1 MASRSFVKEISVNGR
16 DRILRILNRQP
27 VDRPAFDLG
36 GTDCSGIHV
45 LAYARLRRHLGL
57 PEKPIRCGCLTQ
69 LLAEP
74 DRDLLDMFGAD
85 AEPLWFGARETKRW
99 STPFGVELIVPRK
112 FGVEDLADGSS
123 VVRDQRGAVY
133 ARRAADA
140 YYFDFATPPLAHV
153 KSVGELEPFSDLFE
167 RWDYSSVYDE
177 STAELAERA
186 RKQHELTDRAVIALW
201 GMHYLQAGQ
210 VMRGFEQFF
219 VDLMTDRDLAHAIF
233 GRLHQVYL
241 KRADTFLKALGDW
254 CDVVFLTDDLGT
266 QQSALISPALYR
278 EMVFPYVVELV
289 GRIKAHGKKV
299 VMHSCGAVSPF
310 IPSLIE
316 MGVDA
321 LNPVQVTAR
330 GMNPRDLVR
339 EFGRDIAFW
348 GGGCDTQHAMNAA
361 DTEVVRADV
370 CRRLDEFGPDAHLVF
385 TQVHNIQYD
394 VPAENIVALREE
406 FFRNEVVM

>member
-1 MASRSFVKEISVNGR
+1 MTGR
-16 DRILRILNRQP
+16 ERILAILNRQP

-36 GTDCSGIHV
+36 GTDCSGVHV

-57 PEKPIRCGCLTQ
+57 PEKPMRSGCLTQ

-74 DRDLLDMFGAD
+74 DRDLLDLLGAD
-85 AEPLWFGARETKRW
+85 AEPLWFGAQETKCW
-99 STPFGVELIVPRK
+99 STPFGVELLVPK
-112 FGVEDLADGSS
+112 QFGVEDLADGSS
-123 VVRDQRGAVY
+123 VVRNEQGEVY

-140 YYFDFATPPLAHV
+140 YYFDPAGPPLAKV
-153 KSVGELEPFSDLFE
+153 KTVAELEPFSDLFQ
-167 RWDYSSVYDE
+167 RWDYSAVYDE
-177 STAELAERA
+177 SLAALCERA
-186 RKQHELTDRAVIALW
+186 RRQYESTSRAVIALW

-210 VMRGFEQFF
+210 IMRGFEQFF
-219 VDLMTDRDLAHAIF
+219 VDLMADRDLARAIF
-233 GRLHQVYL
+233 DRLHAVYL

-254 CDVVFLTDDLGT
+254 CDAIFLTDDLGT

-278 EMVFPYVVELV
+278 EMVFPYISELV

-299 VMHSCGAVSPF
+299 VMHSCGAVAQF
-310 IPSLIE
+310 IPNLIE

-330 GMNPRDLVR
+330 GMNPRELVR
-339 EFGRDIAFW
+339 QFGRDIAFW

-361 DTEVVRADV
+361 DPAVVRADV
-370 CRRLDEFGPDAHLVF
+370 RRRLEEFGPDAHLVF

-394 VPAENIVALREE
+394 VPAENIVAMRDE
-406 FFRNEVVM
+406 FFKTYTRK